1 MPVYLGTSGWQYRHW
16 RETFY
21 PKGVAQ
27 TRWLEFFVER
37 FQTVELNNSFYH
49 LPKEETFAKWRAR
62 TPDDFI
68 IAAKMSRYLTHIK
81 KLKEPQE
88 PVARFMK
95 HAGHLGSKLGPILI
109 QLPPTLKIDLPAL
122 EETLDEF
129 PSGVRVAVEF
139 RHETWWTDEV
149 RDALTKRNV
158 ALCMAD
164 RWATPVTATWRTA
177 DWTFLRFHEGGGK
190 PHPCYTKKS
199 MVPWAE
205 RLASEWGPEADLYV
219 YFNNDPRAC
228 ALRDAI
234 VFHDLLLEVGLE
246 PTRVPARRDVRV
258 GDIDSAAWATSS

>member
-1 MPVYLGTSGWQYRHW
+1 M
-16 RETFY
+16 
-21 PKGVAQ
+21 
-27 TRWLEFFVER
+27 ER

-62 TPDDFI
+62 TPDDFV

-95 HAGHLGSKLGPILI
+95 HAGHLGHKLGPVLV

-129 PSGVRVAVEF
+129 PAGVRVAVEF
-139 RHETWWTDEV
+139 RHETWWVDEV
-149 RDALTKRNV
+149 REALARRNV

-164 RWATPVTATWRTA
+164 RYARPFTATWKTA
-177 DWTFLRFHEGGGK
+177 DWTFLRFHEGKGR
-190 PHPCYTKKS
+190 PHPCYTRAS

-205 RLASEWGPEADLYV
+205 RLAGEWGPDADIYV

-234 VFHDLLLEVGLE
+234 VFSELCKEAGLS
-246 PTRVPARRDVRV
+246 PTRVPKRSEVHVEQAV
-258 GDIDSAAWATSS
+258 GPAW

>member
-1 MPVYLGTSGWQYRHW
+1 M
-16 RETFY
+16 
-21 PKGVAQ
+21 
-27 TRWLEFFVER
+27 
-37 FQTVELNNSFYH
+37 
-49 LPKEETFAKWRAR
+49 R
-62 TPDDFI
+62 TPPDFV

-95 HAGHLGSKLGPILI
+95 HARHLGSKLGPILI

-129 PSGVRVAVEF
+129 PDGVRVAVEF
-139 RHETWWTDEV
+139 RHETWWSDEV
-149 RDALTKRNV
+149 REALTKRNV

-164 RWATPVTATWRTA
+164 RFARPFTAVWKTA
-177 DWTFLRFHEGGGK
+177 DWTFLRFHEGIGR

-205 RLASEWGPEADLYV
+205 RLASEWGPDADIYV

-234 VFHDLLLEVGLE
+234 VFHDLLLDVGLH
-246 PTRVPARRDVRV
+246 PTRVPNRNEVHLEQ
-258 GDIDSAAWATSS
+258 AAGKAW

>member
-1 MPVYLGTSGWQYRHW
+1 M
-16 RETFY
+16 
-21 PKGVAQ
+21 
-27 TRWLEFFVER
+27 ER

-62 TPDDFI
+62 TPEDFV

-81 KLKEPQE
+81 KLKDPQE

-95 HAGHLGSKLGPILI
+95 HARHLGPKLGPVLL

-129 PSGVRVAVEF
+129 PEGVRVAVEF
-139 RHETWWTDEV
+139 RHETWWVDEV
-149 RDALTKRNV
+149 REALAKRNV
-158 ALCMAD
+158 ALCLAD
-164 RWATPVTATWRTA
+164 RFARPFTALWKTSG
-177 DWTFLRFHEGGGK
+177 WTFLRFHEGDGR

-205 RLASEWGPEADLYV
+205 RLATEWGPDADIYV

-234 VFHDLLLEVGLE
+234 VFSDLCKEAGLS
-246 PTRVPARRDVRV
+246 PTRVPKRSEVHLEQATGR
-258 GDIDSAAWATSS
+258 AW

>member
-27 TRWLEFFVER
+27 TRWLEFFAER

-49 LPKEETFAKWRAR
+49 LPKPETFAKWRER

-68 IAAKMSRYLTHIK
+68 LAAKMSRYLTHIK

-95 HAGHLGSKLGPILI
+95 HASEVGDKLGPVLI

-129 PSGVRVAVEF
+129 PPGVRVAVEF
-139 RHETWWTDEV
+139 RHETWWVDEV
-149 RDALTKRNV
+149 EEALTKRNV

-164 RWATPVTATWRTA
+164 RYARPYTAVWKTA
-177 DWTFLRFHEGGGK
+177 DWTFLRFHEGHGR
-190 PHPCYTKKS
+190 PHPCYTRKS

-205 RLASEWGPEADLYV
+205 RLAEMWGPEADIYV

-228 ALRDAI
+228 AIRDVI
-234 VFHDLLLEVGLE
+234 VFSELLHDVGLS
-246 PTRVPARRDVRV
+246 PTRVPKMSEVTLAKP
-258 GDIDSAAWATSS
+258 GEAAW